1 MVIPVEKLMNK
12 QKFYAEKR
20 HECGFMKRNR
30 TVDSSDVVR
39 WKRTKCEGYIHNLD
53 YLREI
58 LTTKFWL
65 IKSRKSWRQDVLR
78 KKYFCVARTE
88 EADI

>member
-39 WKRTKCEGYIHNLD
+39 
-53 YLREI
+53 
-58 LTTKFWL
+58 
-65 IKSRKSWRQDVLR
+65 
-78 KKYFCVARTE
+78 
-88 EADI
+88 

>member
-53 YLREI
+53 YLRVI
-58 LTTKFWL
+58 QQLSFDWL
-65 IKSRKSWRQDVLR
+65 RVEKVEDKTS
-78 KKYFCVARTE
+78 
-88 EADI
+88 

>member
-1 MVIPVEKLMNK
+1 MLGKDTNVSLCNMKKNQAREVTLPQRGKINFNNGQSHNVQMVIPVEKLMNK

-39 WKRTKCEGYIHNLD
+39 
-53 YLREI
+53 
-58 LTTKFWL
+58 
-65 IKSRKSWRQDVLR
+65 
-78 KKYFCVARTE
+78 
-88 EADI
+88 